1 MSDASMAVIDRD
13 GERRPIIG
21 RERTEGSTLDHVI
34 VQLTDGRPL
43 WILETMLEPAH
54 HGHYRLLARFA
65 DFESAEGRTEA
76 VIPVVEERPKVGRR
90 IRETQTVRV
99 SKKTHERQE
108 TVDEPTI
115 HERVEV
121 ERVAVNRPVDEVED
135 NRYEGET
142 LIIPV
147 YREELVLQKRLV
159 LKEEIRIT
167 KRREEE
173 HHPQQITLREQEVEI
188 ERQDV
193 DGAEHTP

>member
-1 MSDASMAVIDRD
+1 VIDRD

-21 RERTEGSTLDHVI
+21 RERTEGSTVDHVI
-34 VQLTDGRPL
+34 VQLADGRPL

-54 HGHYRLLARFA
+54 DGHYRLLARFA

-99 SKKTHERQE
+99 HKQTHERQE

-121 ERVAVNRPVDEVED
+121 ERVAVNRPVDEAED
-135 NRYEGET
+135 SRYEGET
-142 LIIPV
+142 LIMPV

-188 ERQDV
+188 ERQDI
-193 DGAEHTP
+193 DGAQHTP